1 MQQWFNNLQRQEQLM
16 LLGGGFAVALY
27 IVFVLI
33 LGPMSKSAD
42 VLTLQNERATESLHN
57 VQALAEE
64 YTRLKKSGAG
74 PTGQKQNLTRLI
86 DSTVKKNQL
95 YMSRFQPSSSGDV
108 QVRFENAVFNNI
120 ITWINELESEHGTVV
135 KDLSITK
142 GSASGLVNV
151 SVRLHQGV

>member
-1 MQQWFNNLQRQEQLM
+1 
-16 LLGGGFAVALY
+16 
-27 IVFVLI
+27 
-33 LGPMSKSAD
+33 MSKSAGL
-42 VLTLQNERATESLHN
+42 LTLQNKSAAESLHN

-64 YTRLKKSGAG
+64 YKTLKKSGAG
-74 PTGQKQNLTRLI
+74 QSGQKQNLTRLI

-95 YMSRFQPSSSGDV
+95 NMSRFQPSSSGDV

-120 ITWINELESEHGTVV
+120 ITWINELESEHGAVV

-151 SVRLHQGV
+151 SVRLRQGV